1 MSSFLA
7 ILIPSLVYFLIGLMI
22 AWLIWGRD
30 SLDNV

>member
-7 ILIPSLVYFLIGLMI
+7 TLIPALAFFLIGLMI

-30 SLDNV
+30 SNENV